1 MNAKAK
7 EENIIVTIV
16 VDEEI
21 KNIKMSKKETV
32 LEAALR
38 NDIDAPY
45 SCQGGVCSTCIAKVT
60 QGKASMESNQVLTD
74 EEVEEGLVLS
84 CQAIAQTEHIS
95 LNYDD
100 V

>member
-1 MNAKAK
+1 M
-7 EENIIVTIV
+7 EN
-16 VDEEI
+16 
-21 KNIKMSKKETV
+21 
-32 LEAALR
+32 
-38 NDIDAPY
+38 
-45 SCQGGVCSTCIAKVT
+45 
-60 QGKASMESNQVLTD
+60 NQVLTD